1 MEPPIKINLESCCCP
16 PFMRG
21 TIFRRQ
27 GDNVWVVM
35 GTDPLK
41 GKVQL
46 QLFRM
51 DKPVL
56 ENDNESTD

>member
-1 MEPPIKINLESCCCP
+1 MTEPIKIALEPCGCP

-27 GDNVWVVM
+27 GNNVWVVM
-35 GTDPLK
+35 GTDALA

-46 QLFRM
+46 QLFRL

-56 ENDNESTD
+56 EEDEDD

>member
-1 MEPPIKINLESCCCP
+1 MEPPIKIKLESCGCP

-27 GDNVWVVM
+27 GNNVWVVM
-35 GTDPLK
+35 GVEPLS

-46 QLFRM
+46 QLFRL

-56 ENDNESTD
+56 EEDTDD